1 MGQNRDMITQNHNL
15 IKRDIFNRVIEHLQ
29 AKEMTVIIGPRQVGK
44 TTLLEQIQTYLMSEK
59 KINFKTLFY
68 FNLDITKNLDL
79 FSKQENV
86 INFIKDRKRKNE
98 KIYLFIDEVQRI
110 KNAGIFLKGIYDLK
124 LGVKFV
130 LTGSSSLEIKSK
142 IQEALTG
149 RKQIFK
155 LMPLSLTE
163 YAAYKNPEILKIIQK
178 QKSISDYD
186 FSEWQKLVGDFAV
199 YGGYPRIAIEKNI
212 NKKIELIEELYNSYL
227 DKDIINFL
235 KIKNAVSFSK
245 LVSLLAAQT
254 GGLLNVNQLAAEI
267 AVEVKTLNHYLD
279 VLENTFIIKLI
290 KPFFTN
296 AKKELVKMPKVYFL
310 DNGIRNFALSRF
322 ENLADRID
330 KGEVFEN
337 LAASELLK
345 IVKPPRSLH
354 YWRSLQKAE
363 VDFVVRKGNGEI
375 VPLEI
380 KAQKMLKPIVSR
392 SFRAFLARYK
402 PNKAM
407 LLNYNLRQKQ
417 KIGETNLIVL
427 IISDIKNLLRDNFFD
442 GRSQDPL

>member
-1 MGQNRDMITQNHNL
+1 MIQNNKNLLKRNLFNH
-15 IKRDIFNRVIEHLQ
+15 IVDHLQ

-44 TTLLEQIQTYLMSEK
+44 TTLLEQIQKYLTGKK
-59 KINFKTLFY
+59 KINPKALFY
-68 FNLDITKNLDL
+68 FNLDITKDLAL
-79 FSKQENV
+79 FSRQENV
-86 INFIKDRKRKNE
+86 INFIKDRQRKNE
-98 KIYLFIDEVQRI
+98 TMYLFIDEVQRI

-124 LGVKFV
+124 LGVKFI

-155 LMPLSLTE
+155 LMPLSLAE
-163 YAAYKNPEILKIIQK
+163 YAVYKNPVIFKIIQK
-178 QKSISDYD
+178 QKTISDYD
-186 FSEWQKLVGDFAV
+186 FTEWQKIVSDFAV
-199 YGGYPRIAIEKNI
+199 FGGYPRVAIESNAD
-212 NKKIELIEELYNSYL
+212 KKVELIEELYNSYL

-235 KIKNAVSFSK
+235 KIKNVISFSK

-254 GGLLNVNQLAAEI
+254 GGLLNANQLAMDT

-322 ENLADRID
+322 DSLDERVD

-345 IVKPPRSLH
+345 IIKPPHSLH
-354 YWRSLQKAE
+354 YWRSWQKAE
-363 VDFVVRKGNGEI
+363 VDFVIRKGNGEI
-375 VPLEI
+375 VPLEV
-380 KAQKMLKPIVSR
+380 KARKTAQIVISRGYR
-392 SFRAFLARYK
+392 SFLSKYEPAA
-402 PNKAM
+402 AI
-407 LLNYNLRQKQ
+407 LLNYNLRQQQ
-417 KIGETNLIVL
+417 KIDKTKIVAL
-427 IISDIKNLLRDNFFD
+427 TIADIKDSISIN
-442 GRSQDPL
+442 Q

>member
-1 MGQNRDMITQNHNL
+1 MIKNNHNL
-15 IKRDIFNRVIEHLQ
+15 IKRDIFNRVIDHLQ

-44 TTLLEQIQTYLMSEK
+44 TTLLEQIQDYLIGKK
-59 KINFKTLFY
+59 KINHKALFY
-68 FNLDITKNLDL
+68 FNLDITKNLAL

-110 KNAGIFLKGIYDLK
+110 KNAGVFLKGIYDLK

-155 LMPLSLTE
+155 LMPLSLAE
-163 YAAYKNPEILKIIQK
+163 YVVYKNPEIFKIIQK
-178 QKSISDYD
+178 QKLISDYD
-186 FSEWQKLVGDFAV
+186 FSEWQKLVSDFAV
-199 YGGYPRIAIEKNI
+199 YGGYPRIATEENI

-235 KIKNAVSFSK
+235 KIKNTVSFSK

-254 GGLLNVNQLAAEI
+254 GGLLNVNQLATDM
-267 AVEVKTLNHYLD
+267 AVEVKTLNHYLY
-279 VLENTFIIKLI
+279 VLENTFIIKLVR
-290 KPFFTN
+290 PFFTN
-296 AKKELVKMPKVYFL
+296 SKKELIKMPKVYFL

-322 ENLADRID
+322 ENLDNRID

-345 IVKPPRSLH
+345 IVKPPQSLH

-363 VDFVVRKGNGEI
+363 VDFVIRKGNGEI
-375 VPLEI
+375 IPLEV
-380 KAQKMLKPIVSR
+380 KAQKMIKPTISR
-392 SFRAFLARYK
+392 SFRSFLDRYK
-402 PNKAM
+402 PNTAI
-407 LLNYNLRQKQ
+407 LINYNLRQKQ
-417 KIGETNLIVL
+417 KIIKTNLIML
-427 IISDIKNLLRDNFFD
+427 MISDIKKELL
-442 GRSQDPL
+442 

>member
-1 MGQNRDMITQNHNL
+1 MIKNNHNL
-15 IKRDIFNRVIEHLQ
+15 IKRDIFNRVIDHLQ

-44 TTLLEQIQTYLMSEK
+44 TTLLEQIQDYLIGKK
-59 KINFKTLFY
+59 KINHKALFY
-68 FNLDITKNLDL
+68 FNLDITKNLAL

-110 KNAGIFLKGIYDLK
+110 KNAGVFLKGIYDLK

-155 LMPLSLTE
+155 LMPLSLAE
-163 YAAYKNPEILKIIQK
+163 YVVYKNPEIFKIIQK
-178 QKSISDYD
+178 QKLISDYD
-186 FSEWQKLVGDFAV
+186 FSEWQKLVSDFAV
-199 YGGYPRIAIEKNI
+199 YGGYPRIATEENI

-235 KIKNAVSFSK
+235 KIKNTVSFSK

-254 GGLLNVNQLAAEI
+254 GGLLNVNQLATDM
-267 AVEVKTLNHYLD
+267 AVEVKTLNHYLY
-279 VLENTFIIKLI
+279 VLENTFIIKLVR
-290 KPFFTN
+290 PFFTN
-296 AKKELVKMPKVYFL
+296 SKKELIKMPKVYFL

-322 ENLADRID
+322 ENLDNRID

-345 IVKPPRSLH
+345 IVKPPQSLH
-354 YWRSLQKAE
+354 YWRNLQKAE
-363 VDFVVRKGNGEI
+363 VDFVIRKGNGEI
-375 VPLEI
+375 IPLEV
-380 KAQKMLKPIVSR
+380 KAQKMIKPTISR
-392 SFRAFLARYK
+392 SFMSFLDRYK
-402 PNKAM
+402 PNTAI
-407 LLNYNLRQKQ
+407 LINYNLRQKQ
-417 KIGETNLIVL
+417 KIIKTNLIML
-427 IISDIKNLLRDNFFD
+427 MISDIKKELL
-442 GRSQDPL
+442 